1 MQNPQVGAR
10 PGSLAIPAGSPEP
23 QIRVTQY
30 SPTEFEVFDIEDVAT
45 LPALVKADW
54 VTWVDV
60 QGFGNEEKLRGIAKA
75 FDLHP
80 IALENAVNVPQRA
93 KTESYDGYHV
103 IIARAPMLDDDSE
116 LSVPQVCFILG
127 EGFLI
132 TFQERYLGF
141 FDAVRER
148 VKRGGGPMREHGAD
162 YLTYALVDAMVD
174 RYYPVAEK
182 LSDAIEDLEDSVVE
196 NPHPQVLTRI
206 HAIRRELVILR
217 RVGHPQRDAIQ
228 AMLRPQATI
237 YQEKVQVYVRDAL
250 DNMAQI
256 VELIDSSRERAS
268 DLADAYLSNVS
279 HRSNEIMKVLTL
291 MASIF
296 IPLTFVAGIYGM
308 NFEYIPELK
317 LRYGYFTVWGVMI
330 ITGVAMVLYF
340 RHRGWIGT
348 SKPPPSDQG

>member
-1 MQNPQVGAR
+1 MQNPEVGAR
-10 PGSLAIPAGSPEP
+10 PGSLAIPPGSPEP

-45 LPALVKADW
+45 LPVLVKADW

-60 QGFGNEEKLRGIAKA
+60 QGFGNEDKLRGIAAA

-93 KTESYDGYHV
+93 KAEIYDGYRL
-103 IIARAPMLDDDSE
+103 IIGRAPVLDDAGEPSA
-116 LSVPQVCFILG
+116 PQVCFILG

-132 TFQERYLGF
+132 TFQERRLGF
-141 FDAVRER
+141 FDVVRER
-148 VKRGGGPMREHGAD
+148 IERGGGAMREHGAD
-162 YLTYALVDAMVD
+162 YLTYALVDVMVD

-182 LSDAIEDLEDSVVE
+182 LSDAIEDLEDWVVE
-196 NPHPQVLTRI
+196 NPHPDVLTRI
-206 HAIRRELVILR
+206 HAIRRALVILR
-217 RVGHPQRDAIQ
+217 RVGHPQREAIA
-228 AMLRPQATI
+228 AMLRPQARFFD
-237 YQEKVQVYVRDAL
+237 EEVAVYARDAL
-250 DNMAQI
+250 DNMSQI
-256 VELIDSSRERAS
+256 VEFIDSSRERAS

-317 LRYGYFTVWGVMI
+317 VRYGYFAVWGIMLV
-330 ITGVAMVLYF
+330 TAVGMVGYF

-348 SKPPPSDQG
+348 SKPPPFDP